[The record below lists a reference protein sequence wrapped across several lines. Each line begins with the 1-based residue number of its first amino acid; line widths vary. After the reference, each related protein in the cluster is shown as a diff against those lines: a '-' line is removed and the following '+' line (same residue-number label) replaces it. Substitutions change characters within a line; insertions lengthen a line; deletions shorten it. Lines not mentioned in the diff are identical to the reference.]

1 MLKNLLYTVFLFC
14 LNFAFSQNY
23 KLSPDSEIGILTIGP
38 GNSLNDAFGHN
49 AIRIKDSSSNL
60 DVCFDYGRFDF
71 EAPNF
76 YLNFARGKL
85 NYSIGAVNYYDFIKF
100 YQWQNR
106 TVEEQEL
113 NLNQQQ
119 KQKLYDYL
127 VNNYKPENRNYLY
140 DFFYDNCAT
149 KIKEVLDIAT
159 DNAIKYNN
167 PKDFKAQ
174 TFRTLIQNKLNRNS
188 WGSLGIDV
196 ALGSVIDQKATP
208 KEHMFLPSYIH
219 TFFDVATFKGTNSPL
234 VKERK
239 TVYKEN
245 ATPKSDY
252 FFLSPL
258 FIFGIIG
265 LLILFITYKDYKS
278 NQRTKS
284 LDIMLFFLTGL
295 IGVFILLLWFA
306 TDHKATHQNYN
317 LLWACALNLLVIKQ
331 LFKNNVSNRFIK
343 YLKFL
348 VILLSLLTLHWI
360 IGVQVFALGLIPFLI
375 ALGIRYVFLI
385 YFFKNKVSINPKT

>member
-1 MLKNLLYTVFLFC
+1 MVKKLLFTAFILC
-14 LNFAFSQNY
+14 LNLTFSQNY
-23 KLSPDSEIGILTIGP
+23 NLSPDAQMSIITVGP

-49 AIRIKDSSSNL
+49 AIRIQDVSGRL

-85 NYSIGAVNYYDFIKF
+85 NYSIGAVNYYDFLRF

-113 NLNQQQ
+113 NLNQEQ
-119 KQKLYDYL
+119 KEKLYEYL

-159 DNAIKYNN
+159 NNALAYNN
-167 PKDFKAQ
+167 PKDFKAE
-174 TFRTLIQNKLNRNS
+174 TFRTLIQNNLNRNS

-196 ALGSVIDQKATP
+196 ALGAVIDQKATP
-208 KEHMFLPSYIH
+208 QEHMFLPSYIH
-219 TFFDVATFKGTNSPL
+219 EFFDVATFKNTDLPL
-234 VKERK
+234 VKESK
-239 TVYKEN
+239 TVYKEKP
-245 ATPKSDY
+245 TVKSDN

-258 FIFGIIG
+258 FVFGIMGIW
-265 LLILFITYKDYKS
+265 ILFITYKDFKK
-278 NQRTKS
+278 NKRTKS
-284 LDIMLFFLTGL
+284 LDIILFSLTGI
-295 IGVFILLLWFA
+295 IGVLILLLWFA

-331 LFKNNVSNRFIK
+331 LFKTEISPWFVK

-348 VILLSLLTLHWI
+348 VILLCLLILHWV
-360 IGVQVFALGLIPFLI
+360 IGVQVFAIGLIPFLV
-375 ALGIRYVFLI
+375 ALGIRYIFLI
-385 YFFKNKVSINPKT
+385 QFYKNKLNTEY

>member
-1 MLKNLLYTVFLFC
+1 MFKKLLFAVFFFFI
-14 LNFAFSQNY
+14 NVTFSQNY
-23 KLSPDSEIGILTIGP
+23 NLSPDSEISILTIGP
-38 GNSLNDAFGHN
+38 GSSLNDAFGHN
-49 AIRIKDSSSNL
+49 AIRIKDLNSSL

-113 NLNQQQ
+113 NLNQKQ
-119 KQKLYDYL
+119 KQNLYEYL

-159 DNAIKYNN
+159 NHSVKYNN
-167 PKDFKAQ
+167 PQDFKAE

-196 ALGSVIDQKATP
+196 ALGAVIDQKATP
-208 KEHMFLPSYIH
+208 EEHMFLPSYIH
-219 TFFDVATFKGTNSPL
+219 AFFDIATFKESNTAL
-234 VKERK
+234 VKESK
-239 TVYKEN
+239 IVYKEKPT
-245 ATPKSDY
+245 AKSNN

-258 FIFGIIG
+258 FAFGIIG
-265 LLILFITYKDYKS
+265 ILILFITYKDFKR
-278 NQRTKS
+278 NQRTKL
-284 LDIMLFFLTGL
+284 LDIILFSLTGI
-295 IGVFILLLWFA
+295 IGIFILLLWFA

-317 LLWACALNLLVIKQ
+317 LLWACTLNLLVIKQ
-331 LFKNNVSNRFIK
+331 LFKNKVSIRFIK

-348 VILLSLLTLHWI
+348 VILLSLLTFHWI
-360 IGVQVFALGLIPFLI
+360 IGVQVFAIGLIPFLI
-375 ALGIRYVFLI
+375 ALCIRYVFLI
-385 YFFKNKVSINPKT
+385 YFFKNKVSP